1 MKFETID
8 IKWTPQNENFKE
20 NPEKCQIFKEFS
32 FKIDGTETRT
42 K

>member
-1 MKFETID
+1 MKFEAIN
-8 IKWTPQNENFKE
+8 IEWTPQNEYFKE
-20 NPEKCQIFKEFS
+20 NPEKCQIVKEFS